1 MAQVKAVAPLT
12 HLPAAP
18 LSASNPTINT
28 PVVANSAARVI
39 PAVTPGL
46 RSLTIGNGTVRI
58 DPTSHTPGNVLDIIN
73 GANLAGIRASL
84 DRYGNLLID
93 GVAAVGGDAS
103 LLQQLGLTL

>member
-12 HLPAAP
+12 HLPSSP
-18 LSASNPTINT
+18 LTASNPTTNV

-39 PAVTPGL
+39 PAVTAGL
-46 RSLTIGNGTVRI
+46 RTLTIGNGSVKI
-58 DPTSHTPGNVLDIIN
+58 DPTSHTPGNILDIIN

-93 GVAAVGGDAS
+93 GVAVVGGDAA
-103 LLQQLGLTL
+103 LLSQLGLA